1 MPEPNTSNSG
11 NTRKNR
17 QKQPEQR
24 ATSREK
30 TTSQSTGQEEVR
42 NPWFAQLGGDFSQAT
57 FERHAEVLGDGRM
70 SHSSNVSQR
79 AEIVQQL
86 QRTYGNQYVQRLV
99 DHVSRKRIEGVQT
112 KLTVGPAGDEYERE
126 ADRVAKQVVGMPDS
140 PARESAQRQEEEEE
154 LQMKPLQ
161 RQEEEEEL
169 QMKPL
174 QRQEEEEELPMK
186 TLQREIGAEGGNVGP
201 EAEQTIQQARGS
213 GQSLPDDVR
222 TSMESAFGADFSGVK
237 VHNDAESDALNESV
251 SARAFTTGQDIFF
264 KQGEYNPGSSSG
276 KEVLAHELTHV
287 VQQYGA
293 GSPRQKWE
301 KEDPVQM
308 KALQRQDEEVEPP
321 ELEGTLPDGTM
332 VDNEQFRR
340 GPCDCRGCDASHHQ
354 RSSSLRRNGSQ
365 SRVLRRDGSGGGT
378 PTDYNVKVGK
388 ISFDFSNPGTMAVD
402 PYGEEDFS
410 CAHEDAEWKTKR
422 DKLTVKFKID
432 LFCKWG
438 VDGGGNTDI
447 TSGTD
452 AAVTADKWKDI
463 ANDLTPSKDDNW
475 RPPRTDYWSKS
486 LTQRHEK
493 FHSLQDEKW
502 AKGKGQKVVKDY
514 LKGKT
519 VSASD
524 LETDLDDLLDESMDE
539 MDSANFE
546 WYSGGGKAYI
556 ERPGEKAAFKDG
568 KKPYKSLAK
577 AVKKQGK
584 KLEKEAAD

>member
-11 NTRKNR
+11 NTRKIR

-70 SHSSNVSQR
+70 SHSANVFPR

-99 DHVSRKRIEGVQT
+99 DHVSRKRTERVQT
-112 KLTVGPAGDEYERE
+112 KLTVGPAGDEYEQE

-140 PARESAQRQEEEEE
+140 PATESAQRQEEEEE
-154 LQMKPLQ
+154 LQMK
-161 RQEEEEEL
+161 
-169 QMKPL
+169 
-174 QRQEEEEELPMK
+174 
-186 TLQREIGAEGGNVGP
+186 TLQREIGAERGNVGP

-222 TSMESAFGADFSGVK
+222 TSMERAFGADFSGVK
-237 VHNDAESDALNESV
+237 VHNDAESDALNKSV

-276 KEVLAHELTHV
+276 KEVLAHELTHM

-293 GSPRQKWE
+293 GSQRQEWE
-301 KEDPVQM
+301 KEDLVQM

-332 VDNEQFRR
+332 VDNEEFRR

-354 RSSSLRRNGSQ
+354 RSSALRRNG
-365 SRVLRRDGSGGGT
+365 RPPGALRRDGSGGGT
-378 PTDYNVKVGK
+378 PDDYKVKVGK
-388 ISFDFSNPGTMAVD
+388 ISFDFSNPGIKAVD
-402 PYGEEDFS
+402 PFGEEDFS

-422 DKLTVKFKID
+422 DKLTVKFTID
-432 LFCKWG
+432 LFCEWG

-447 TSGTD
+447 ASRTD
-452 AAVTADKWKDI
+452 AAVTTDEWKDI
-463 ANDLTPSKDDNW
+463 ADDLTPAKDDNW
-475 RPPRTDYWSKS
+475 RPPRTDYWSKF
-486 LTQRHEK
+486 LTERHER
-493 FHSLQDEKW
+493 FHSLQDKKW

-524 LETDLDDLLDESMDE
+524 LETDLDDLLDESMNE

-546 WYSGGGKAYI
+546 WYSGGGKPYI

-584 KLEKEAAD
+584 KLERGAAD